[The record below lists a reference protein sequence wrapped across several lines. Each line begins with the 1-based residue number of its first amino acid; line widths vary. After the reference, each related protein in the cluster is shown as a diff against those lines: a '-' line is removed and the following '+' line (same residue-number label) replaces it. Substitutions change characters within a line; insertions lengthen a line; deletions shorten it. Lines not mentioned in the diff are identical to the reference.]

1 MTNAPEGELVASSS
15 CSRSLMAV
23 RGLEFHV
30 GRLPVGDLASYA
42 IVECD
47 AVSLPMPAS
56 QQARGLSEP
65 RPELAE

>member
-1 MTNAPEGELVASSS
+1 
-15 CSRSLMAV
+15 MAV

-56 QQARGLSEP
+56 QQARGLIEP